1 MSPTGVSVP
10 PEQNTSLFS
19 FGTELESV
27 VGCYPFHQHL
37 CREGG
42 VGMLAVGREW
52 ERMLN
57 SSMHTV
63 QRRKEV

>member
-1 MSPTGVSVP
+1 MSPTTGVSVS

-27 VGCYPFHQHL
+27 VEYYPLRQHL

-42 VGMLAVGREW
+42 EGQGREG
-52 ERMLN
+52 RGGGG
-57 SSMHTV
+57 
-63 QRRKEV
+63 RKC

>member
-1 MSPTGVSVP
+1 MSPTTGVSVS

-27 VGCYPFHQHL
+27 VGYCPLHQHL

-42 VGMLAVGREW
+42 DWRGWAGVGENA
-52 ERMLN
+52 
-57 SSMHTV
+57 
-63 QRRKEV
+63 K